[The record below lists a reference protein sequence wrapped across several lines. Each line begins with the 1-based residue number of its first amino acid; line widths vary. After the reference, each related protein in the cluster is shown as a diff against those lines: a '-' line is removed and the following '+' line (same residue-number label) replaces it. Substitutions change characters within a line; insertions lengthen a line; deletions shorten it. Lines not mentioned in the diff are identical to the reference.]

1 MINYLKLLIKNI
13 NTGKKAWFPYPFD
26 MDEIRKT
33 LHLKDNEYK
42 IINYNSSMPIY
53 LRQFTTIGIIEEDYE
68 KYLSL
73 PDYIRNNIDEI
84 SDVVGDIED
93 IVDAI
98 TKNKVTLYPNCKNE
112 YDLARE
118 MLKQRNDIPNDV
130 KGSINLNSYIYD
142 TTMNSDIIK
151 TPDGIIVI
159 KYEE

>member
-1 MINYLKLLIKNI
+1 MIDYLKLLIKNI
-13 NTGKKAWFPYPFD
+13 NTSKKAWFPYPFD

-53 LRQFTTIGIIEEDYE
+53 LRQFTTIGIIEEDYK

-73 PDYIRNNIDEI
+73 PKYIRNNINEI

-98 TKNKVTLYPNCKNE
+98 TKNKVKLYPNCKNE
-112 YDLARE
+112 YNLARE

-130 KGSINLNSYIYD
+130 KGSINLNSYLYD
-142 TTMNSDIIK
+142 ATMNSDIIK

>member
-1 MINYLKLLIKNI
+1 
-13 NTGKKAWFPYPFD
+13 
-26 MDEIRKT
+26 
-33 LHLKDNEYK
+33 
-42 IINYNSSMPIY
+42 MPIY
-53 LRQFTTIGIIEEDYE
+53 LHQFTTIGIIKEDYK

-73 PDYIRNNIDEI
+73 PKYIRNNINEV

-98 TKNKVTLYPNCKNE
+98 TKNKVKLYPNCKNE

-130 KGSINLNSYIYD
+130 KGSINLNSYLYD

-151 TPDGIIVI
+151 TPNGIIVI

>member
-1 MINYLKLLIKNI
+1 MIDYLKLLIRNPHT
-13 NTGKKAWFPYPFD
+13 NEQLWFEYPFD
-26 MDEIRKT
+26 MDEITKT
-33 LHLKDNEYK
+33 LHIQGDAYT
-42 IINYNSSMPIY
+42 IIDYNSSMPIY
-53 LRQFTTIGIIEEDYE
+53 LRQFTTIGIIKEDYE

-73 PDYIRNNIDEI
+73 PDYIKNNINEI

-130 KGSINLNSYIYD
+130 KGSINLNSYLYD

>member
-1 MINYLKLLIKNI
+1 MIDYLKLLIKNI
-13 NTGKKAWFPYPFD
+13 NTNKKAWFPYPFD

-53 LRQFTTIGIIEEDYE
+53 LRQFTTIGIIEEDYK

-73 PDYIRNNIDEI
+73 PKYIRNNINEV

-98 TKNKVTLYPNCKNE
+98 TKNKVKLYPNCKNE
-112 YDLARE
+112 YDLARK

-130 KGSINLNSYIYD
+130 KGSINLNSYLYD
-142 TTMNSDIIK
+142 ATMNSDIIK

-159 KYEE
+159 KYKE

>member
-1 MINYLKLLIKNI
+1 MIDYLKLLIKNI

-26 MDEIRKT
+26 MDRIKET
-33 LHLKDNEYK
+33 LRLKDNEYK
-42 IINYNSSMPIY
+42 IINYNSSMPIH
-53 LRQFTTIGIIEEDYE
+53 LRQFTTIGIIKEDYE
-68 KYLSL
+68 KYLTL
-73 PDYIRNNIDEI
+73 PDYIRNNINEI

-98 TKNKVTLYPNCKNE
+98 TKNEVRLYPSCKTE
-112 YDLARE
+112 YDLTKE
-118 MLKQRNDIPNDV
+118 MLKQRSDIPNDV
-130 KGSINLNSYIYD
+130 KGSINLNSYLYD

>member
-1 MINYLKLLIKNI
+1 
-13 NTGKKAWFPYPFD
+13 

-53 LRQFTTIGIIEEDYE
+53 LRQSTTIGIIKEDYE

-73 PDYIRNNIDEI
+73 PDYIRNNINEVSNI
-84 SDVVGDIED
+84 IGDIED
-93 IVDAI
+93 IIDAI
-98 TKNKVTLYPNCKNE
+98 TKNEVTLYPNCKNE

-118 MLKQRNDIPNDV
+118 ILKQRSDIPNDV
-130 KGSINLNSYIYD
+130 KGSINLNSYLYD

-151 TPDGIIVI
+151 TPNGIIVI

>member
-1 MINYLKLLIKNI
+1 MIDYLKLLIKNI

-53 LRQFTTIGIIEEDYE
+53 LRQFTTIGIIKEDYK

-73 PDYIRNNIDEI
+73 PDYIKNNIHEI
-84 SDVVGDIED
+84 SDVVGAIED
-93 IVDAI
+93 IVNAV
-98 TKNKVTLYPNCKNE
+98 TKNEVTLYPNCKNE

-118 MLKQRNDIPNDV
+118 MLKQRSDIPDNI
-130 KGSINLNSYIYD
+130 KESINLNSYLYD
-142 TTMNSDIIK
+142 ATMNSDIIK
-151 TPDGIIVI
+151 IPDGIIVI

>member
-1 MINYLKLLIKNI
+1 MIDYLKLLIKNI

-53 LRQFTTIGIIEEDYE
+53 LRQFTTIGIIKEDYE

-73 PDYIRNNIDEI
+73 PDYIRNNINEV

-93 IVDAI
+93 IVNAV
-98 TKNKVTLYPNCKNE
+98 TKNEVTLYPNCKNE
-112 YDLARE
+112 YNLARE
-118 MLKQRNDIPNDV
+118 ILKQRSDIPNDV
-130 KGSINLNSYIYD
+130 KGSINLNSYLYD